1 MVKKAKQHFEDN
13 PVSLALLALLIG
25 GVCIGTS
32 PIFVRLSEVG
42 PVSSAFWRI
51 LLVLPLFYLTMK
63 RKPKAKRKDDVTTFV
78 HDSKIMWGLFI
89 AGFLFAADLAVWHW
103 ALQFT
108 TVANATLLSN
118 LMPIIV
124 AFGAYFI
131 FKERLTKTFYFGLL
145 LALAGAVLL
154 AGGSSGEGQLLG
166 DGLGVVTAVFY
177 GAYLLYVRW
186 LRHMVST
193 SVILF
198 WTGVVSVV
206 FLLPVAVFTG
216 EVVLPVSMD
225 GWLVLAGLAF
235 ISQFLGQ
242 GLITYSLAHLPSA
255 FGAVSLLIQPI
266 VAAAIAWPLFDEV
279 LGGIDL
285 LAMSIVLAGIVLARL
300 GSVKKPA

>member
-51 LLVLPLFYLTMK
+51 LLVLPLFYLTMN
-63 RKPKAKRKDDVTTFV
+63 RAPKAKRKDEITTFV
-78 HDSKIMWGLFI
+78 HDSKIMWGLFVT
-89 AGFLFAADLAVWHW
+89 GFLFAADLAVWHW

-145 LALAGAVLL
+145 LALSGAVLL

-198 WTGVVSVV
+198 WSGVVSVV

-216 EVVLPVSMD
+216 EVVLPVSTD

-235 ISQFLGQ
+235 FSQFLGQ

-279 LGGIDL
+279 LGASDL
-285 LAMSIVLAGIVLARL
+285 LAASIVLAGIVLARL